1 MLNCFKCCIKFEDV
15 YEMFIICFICRKYFC
30 IKCYGNHKHN
40 NVESH
45 FETLQNM
52 IKDKTNT
59 LYKPL
64 NHYNWKNCLEIYQ
77 DAFMQRITTIC
88 ICRQRCDFIGF
99 YRQLVNIKERFNY
112 LFIEMIFKKLFCRD
126 VYNHILSF
134 I

>member
-40 NVESH
+40 NIESNYEH
-45 FETLQNM
+45 LYNI
-52 IKDKTNT
+52 IKDKNDT

-64 NHYNWKNCLEIYQ
+64 PICDWNTSFEVDYAIAMERMMNRY
-77 DAFMQRITTIC
+77 ITHH
-88 ICRQRCDFIGF
+88 RCDFITF
-99 YRQLVNIKERFNY
+99 CRQHTNMKERFNY
-112 LFIEMIFKKLFCRD
+112 LFIEMIFKKLFCFD
-126 VYNHILSF
+126 IFEHILSF